1 MTHLLD
7 PACWLCRY
15 QSRAEATT
23 DVFGKV
29 DLVHVRKTLPR
40 CNNLK
45 SPFYARRCHSVKT
58 CEMFEHFD
66 VPSASGHARKP

>member
-45 SPFYARRCHSVKT
+45 SPFYAR
-58 CEMFEHFD
+58 
-66 VPSASGHARKP
+66 